1 MRVPLAL
8 SGPASSPLKNNR
20 GHLPMPPR
28 VKKLLPDP
36 KPVDQLAVTGRILGL
51 QIIEQPPPLPD
62 QLEQAAPRVV
72 VFLVRFEMLGEVVD
86 ALGQE
91 RHLHLGGAGVS
102 LVRPELLHHAGFLA
116 LVMQRPLRH
125 LLIPCVF
132 RPLLRRPGGRAS
144 RRWFWYL
151 RLPAF

>member
-51 QIIEQPPPLPD
+51 QTIEQPPPLAD

-72 VFLVRFEMLGEVVD
+72 VFLVRFEMRGEVGD
-86 ALGQE
+86 ALGPG
-91 RHLHLGGAGVS
+91 RHLPPGGAGVA
-102 LVRPELLHHAGFLA
+102 LVRAKLLPHAGFLA
-116 LVMQRPLRH
+116 LV
-125 LLIPCVF
+125 
-132 RPLLRRPGGRAS
+132 
-144 RRWFWYL
+144 
-151 RLPAF
+151 